1 MFYVSKVADSKDR
14 TPDYAPVSV
23 RRAIMASL
31 AFPPIRGTIVFGVSN
46 LWSGRK
52 PTFLLLCGR
61 KYHRRFPAAPF
72 LGLRQQRM
80 ESDEMELHVTGEL
93 EAKLTQV
100 AAKQGRDPDDLV
112 QDLLARYFD
121 EEMLFGVGLYG
132 RSGAALVEAMQASP
146 YKDIDL
152 QPTRACLPVRNAAL

>member
-1 MFYVSKVADSKDR
+1 
-14 TPDYAPVSV
+14 
-23 RRAIMASL
+23 
-31 AFPPIRGTIVFGVSN
+31 
-46 LWSGRK
+46 
-52 PTFLLLCGR
+52 
-61 KYHRRFPAAPF
+61 
-72 LGLRQQRM
+72 
-80 ESDEMELHVTGEL
+80 MELHVTGEL